1 MPETLGTSNPA
12 IRTLLLCDLVASTQI
27 IERVGDS
34 TAADLLARHDRFAR
48 DLLSTFDGREI
59 DKSDGFLLLFER
71 PIEAVRFAIA
81 YQAKLRELGATFHVP
96 MASRVGIHLGEVVLR
111 ENPPEDVARGAKPLE
126 VEGLAKAVA
135 ARVMSLAGD
144 GRILLTRAA
153 YDFARR
159 GSVGMQD
166 EAPLRWAV
174 HGRYRLA
181 GVEDLV
187 EVCEVAEPGEASLTP
202 PASAEKA
209 QRAED
214 QGTVEPVA
222 RSASPIV
229 ASPET
234 QTVPTEPV
242 LAVLAFDNLSSD
254 PEMQFFSDGVSE
266 EIIQRLTRGAMLKV
280 IGRTSSFQ
288 FRGERKAEAA
298 QSLHCSHV
306 LDGSIRR
313 AAGRVRISAH
323 LVEASSR
330 TTMWSD
336 RYDRSLEDIFA
347 VQDEISES
355 IAGALHRAFSSV
367 SSRSVDPAVYDLYL
381 RASPKSYAPDEL
393 RANVGLLEVVTQR
406 APHFVEAWSRL
417 AYLRAFLHFYQ
428 PYADRAATTGLVA
441 REAGRALALDP
452 QNVDALVGQLFVVP
466 AFGRFIEADTI
477 LEQIRRAPG
486 SGDGKRYIGWTL
498 RTTGR
503 VREGAEETERAYR
516 LDALDPGSANQV
528 ALARMAV
535 GRIEEAVP
543 VYEDLVERVPD
554 MSFPVSSLLRA
565 YAFQQDWAAVDR
577 LLDLAARRQLRE
589 FQDGLPFIRTKRDPT
604 PENVGAVRRALE
616 AHVGKTGCVDVSRLV
631 YAAHLGLVE
640 EAYRAAE
647 SARLGPVG
655 TSDDIMGPDAYRT
668 SLLFQASMPEL
679 RNDLRFPRLC
689 ARLGLVEFWEATGKW
704 PDCADEVPY
713 DFAAEC
719 AKARHI
725 PKQDFGFYPA

>member
-1 MPETLGTSNPA
+1 MPGTHNASGPA
-12 IRTLLLCDLVASTQI
+12 IRTLLLCDLVASTQLV
-27 IERVGDS
+27 ERVGDS

-48 DLLSTFDGREI
+48 DLLSTFNGREI

-81 YQAKLRELGATFHVP
+81 YQAKLREFSAEFSVE
-96 MASRVGIHLGEVVLR
+96 MAARVGIHLGEVVLR
-111 ENPPEDVARGAKPLE
+111 ENSPEDVARGAKPLE
-126 VEGLAKAVA
+126 VEGLAKAIA

-159 GSVGMQD
+159 GSVGTQD

-174 HGRYRLA
+174 HGHYRLA

-209 QRAED
+209 QRAEE
-214 QGTVEPVA
+214 QNTFEPVA
-222 RSASPIV
+222 RSTSPIAASPATQ
-229 ASPET
+229 AS
-234 QTVPTEPV
+234 EPV

-266 EIIQRLTRGAMLKV
+266 EIIQRLSRGAKLKV

-298 QSLHCSHV
+298 QRLNCSHV

-313 AAGRVRISAH
+313 AGGRVRISAH

-330 TTMWSD
+330 TTLWSE
-336 RYDRSLEDIFA
+336 RYDGGLEDMFA

-355 IAGALHRAFSSV
+355 IAGALDHAFSNV
-367 SSRSVDPAVYDLYL
+367 STESVDPAVYDLYL
-381 RASPKSYAPDEL
+381 RASPKSFAPDDL
-393 RANVGLLEVVTQR
+393 RTAVGLLEVVTQR
-406 APHFVEAWSRL
+406 APHFAEAWGRL

-428 PYADRAATTGLVA
+428 PYVDRAATADLVA
-441 REAGRALALDP
+441 REAARALALDP
-452 QNVDALVGQLFVVP
+452 QNVDALAGQLFVVP
-466 AFGRFIEADTI
+466 AFGHFMEGDPIVERM
-477 LEQIRRAPG
+477 RRVPG
-486 SGDGKRYIGWTL
+486 SGDGKKYIGWYL
-498 RTTGR
+498 RTMGR
-503 VREGAEETERAYR
+503 VRESAEETERAYR
-516 LDALDPGSANQV
+516 LDALDPASANMV
-528 ALARMAV
+528 ALARMAA
-535 GRIEEAVP
+535 GRVEEAVP

-565 YAFQQDWAAVDR
+565 YAFQQDWSAVDR
-577 LLDLAARRQLRE
+577 LLELAAKRQLRE

-604 PENVGAVRRALE
+604 PENIGAMRKTLE
-616 AHVGKTGCVDVSRLV
+616 AHVARTGCVDVSRLV

-668 SLLFQASMPEL
+668 SLLFQADMPEL
-679 RNDLRFPRLC
+679 RNDPRFPRLC
-689 ARLGLVEFWEATGKW
+689 ARLGLVEFWTATSKW

-713 DFAAEC
+713 DFKAEC
-719 AKARHI
+719 AEALHV
-725 PKQDFGFYPA
+725 PKQEFGF